1 MVIPILLGGILG
13 TRLLIHVSTSFIKYS
28 VVAAMI
34 AVLLHTYITRSK
46 PTPETVSKKS
56 YAVLAVFLF
65 FIGVYTNFIGIGEGT
80 FSKVGLMSLLG
91 FTFIQSQGIKSTAT
105 MPTRMYSLIVTALA
119 GLIVWPYL
127 LTKWCS
133 NFIAG
138 KYSTKFVKRVP
149 DIHMQRAMTAFSIVF
164 IIYLLL
170 FYK

>member
-1 MVIPILLGGILG
+1 M
-13 TRLLIHVSTSFIKYS
+13 
-28 VVAAMI
+28 
-34 AVLLHTYITRSK
+34 
-46 PTPETVSKKS
+46 SKKG
-56 YAVLAVFLF
+56 YVALFAFLF
-65 FIGVYTNFIGIGEGT
+65 LIGLYTNFIGIGEGT
-80 FSKVGLMSLLG
+80 FSKMGLMSILG

-105 MPTRMYSLIVTALA
+105 MPTRLYSLIVTTLA

-149 DIHMQRAMTAFSIVF
+149 DAHMQTVLTVFSILFV
-164 IIYLLL
+164 IYLLL